1 MGKAPEHLQPLASP
15 PFYAIDCALDSRLSP
30 CAMLSLGGLIVDE
43 KSGEVKR
50 EGGSTIEG
58 LYAAGRN
65 AVGLPS
71 RGYVSGLAIADC
83 VFSARRAATH
93 ATAKDSDL
101 RR

>member
-1 MGKAPEHLQPLASP
+1 M
-15 PFYAIDCALDSRLSP
+15 R
-30 CAMLSLGGLIVDE
+30 

-50 EGGSTIEG
+50 EDGSTIEG

-65 AVGLPS
+65 AVYLPS

-83 VFSARRAATH
+83 VFSTKRDDARRAAAH
-93 ATAKDSDL
+93 ATAKDSDP

>member
-1 MGKAPEHLQPLASP
+1 
-15 PFYAIDCALDSRLSP
+15 
-30 CAMLSLGGLIVDE
+30 MLSLGGLIVDE

-50 EGGSTIEG
+50 EDGSTIEG

-83 VFSARRAATH
+83 VLSARRAATH

-101 RR
+101 RG